1 MSVNGLPYLE
11 YLHQALATNEGLV
24 LDATDVPYVVR
35 KLKEAKLLSLDP
47 AFEVLEII
55 PSPSTDGQIW
65 ILKNAVSTA

>member
-1 MSVNGLPYLE
+1 MKELPYLE

-24 LDATDVPYVVR
+24 LDTTDVPYVIR

-55 PSPSTDGQIW
+55 PSPSTEGQVW
-65 ILKNAVSTA
+65 ISKNAKPPT